1 MHNEHHGDARNLF
14 QARDI
19 TVNLAPPEPPAPPW
33 QLAAYVLNFVDRK
46 HPLGRL
52 SELVRHGERTGR
64 GQVAFVAGPA
74 GVGKSALLVEFALEE
89 RDRHFPGGALYVDLD
104 EHRRRGGLDRSAVLA
119 NFLGALG
126 MDNSAIPAST
136 SGRAEA
142 FTRLTTDR
150 RVLVVVENVR
160 AEEEVHAF
168 APGPGANM
176 LVATSRRMLPGVPES
191 GMEVLHLTGL
201 DAQDGKALLAE
212 FGPVAGKAMAAPED
226 TRRLVALC
234 GGLPPALRMVAGYLQ
249 ENTAARVSEV
259 LRRLEN
265 SGDPVGGI
273 DELAG
278 TRRLRTICD
287 MAYSLLGPNGAELYS
302 ALGGFGPDGFP
313 QELAEAA
320 LGSPE
325 AAREAL
331 DELCRSFLVH
341 KAESDPSRAQRKRF
355 TFVGMADHDARNR
368 AMGHPRHGA
377 PSGTRRRVVDWYRRE
392 LVHADRAVYG
402 ERLRAARLL
411 TDGTAVTGEN
421 PFATPQEGLAE
432 LAALAPAVPAVVESA
447 LEEGM
452 PGEAAEI
459 VESLWPLV
467 YERKHYA
474 VGATALE
481 RVTKYTRDNA
491 LPAGVVARLRIY
503 RARIHIDLGELTPAG
518 ELLREA
524 RRELEEDTRLRLDLA
539 VAREGTAL
547 LSQARGEPGEAA
559 ADLRRARDLHREAGN
574 PRGVALQSYQVAE
587 ALFDAGDTAA
597 ARRELD
603 EAMELVRTWLNDN
616 PDAPQ
621 RDVSGWWLLRARMQL
636 CLARVLMS
644 LEEDEHADAE
654 ATTAMQS
661 FNEAGYHV
669 REAQAQRVLAD
680 LAGRRGERGVRADFL
695 RRARELY
702 AAHRMP
708 QADEMGRLLKAEGA

>member
-1 MHNEHHGDARNLF
+1 MHNEHHGDARNLT
-14 QARDI
+14 QARDV

-33 QLAAYVLNFVDRK
+33 QIAPYVLKFVDRK

-52 SELVRHGERTGR
+52 SELVRDGERTGR

-74 GVGKSALLVEFALEE
+74 GVGKSALLVAFALEE
-89 RDRHFPGGALYVDLD
+89 RQRFPGGALYADLD

-119 NFLGALG
+119 NFLWALG
-126 MDNSAIPAST
+126 MDSSAIPASA

-150 RVLVVVENVR
+150 RVLVAVENVR

-168 APGPGANM
+168 APGPGANT
-176 LVATSRRMLPGVPES
+176 LVATGRRMLPGVPES

-201 DAQDGKALLAE
+201 DAQDGQALLAE
-212 FGPVAGKAMAAPED
+212 FGPVAGKVMAAPED

-249 ENTAARVSEV
+249 ENTAARVPDV

-278 TRRLRTICD
+278 TRRLRAVCD

-302 ALGGFGPDGFP
+302 ALGGFGPDDFP
-313 QELAEAA
+313 EGLAEAV

-325 AAREAL
+325 AGREAL

-341 KAESDPSRAQRKRF
+341 RTEADSSRAQRKRF
-355 TFVGMADHDARNR
+355 TFVGMAAHDARNR
-368 AMGHPRHGA
+368 AVDHARHSG

-392 LVHADRAVYG
+392 LAHADRAVYG

-411 TDGTAVTGEN
+411 ATDGAAAAGEN

-432 LAALAPAVPAVVESA
+432 LAALAPAVPAVVDTA

-452 PGEAAEI
+452 TGEAVEI

-467 YERKHYA
+467 HERKHYA

-481 RVTKYTRDNA
+481 RVTSYARGNA

-503 RARIHIDLGELTPAG
+503 RARIHIELGELTPAG

-524 RRELEEDTRLRLDLA
+524 RRELEDDTRLRLDLA
-539 VAREGTAL
+539 VAREGAAL
-547 LSQARGEPGEAA
+547 LSQARGDPGEAVA
-559 ADLRRARDLHREAGN
+559 ELRRARDLHREAGN
-574 PRGVALQSYQVAE
+574 PRGVALQSYQAAE
-587 ALFDAGDTAA
+587 ALLDAGDTAA

-603 EAMELVRTWLNDN
+603 GAMELVRTWFNEN

-621 RDVSGWWLLRARMQL
+621 RDVSGWRLLRVRMRL

-644 LEEDEHADAE
+644 LEEDEHAETE
-654 ATTAMQS
+654 AATAMRNFS
-661 FNEAGYHV
+661 EAGYHV

-680 LAGRRGERGVRADFL
+680 LAGRRGEHGMRAGFL
-695 RRARELY
+695 RRARDLY

-708 QADEMGRLLKAEGA
+708 QADEVDRLLNAEGE